1 MTEYMKNFRSI
12 LRYIGK
18 TSKFID
24 YPLLVTYIV
33 LSLIG
38 LVMVYSASMV
48 PATKD
53 TLTGGIDVPGTYF
66 TTDN

>member
-1 MTEYMKNFRSI
+1 MKNFRSI

-48 PATKD
+48 PAT
-53 TLTGGIDVPGTYF
+53 
-66 TTDN
+66 